1 MFFFFGDERYKP
13 GTVCRVISGR
23 SEGKKVVIHQVLS
36 ESIWCYDNRP
46 VTHRINRRGERV
58 IEFDPACVM
67 SPYSISELEI
77 TNDIPVQ
84 EDGWGAK
91 YRRERL
97 SI

>member
-1 MFFFFGDERYKP
+1 MFFFFDNEGYKP
-13 GTVCRVISGR
+13 GTVCRVSGR

-36 ESIWCYDNRP
+36 GSIWCYDNRP
-46 VTHRINRRGERV
+46 VTHRINRNGERV

-67 SPYSISELEI
+67 SPYSIKDLVI

-97 SI
+97 SL